1 MKKLA
6 QNKIAEST
14 LTLPFVTLYAA
25 GIWLVCG
32 AVQMEWWFQLVCFA
46 ATAFLMAQLN
56 TKHSLI
62 RIYSRLVSC
71 TFMVLMCCASFL
83 LPSIEGG
90 VTGLF
95 LVLTYYLLFMGYQD
109 NSKVG
114 IAYYAFLSLSI
125 GSMGFVH
132 IFYLV
137 PLLWLF
143 MRTHLAMLSWRTW
156 GGSVLGLL
164 TPYWFTGYWFAQQHD
179 LQSFFN
185 HFRPLADFQP
195 PFNYSAL
202 TDSQIAVLALVAV
215 LIVIGTIHAL
225 RKGYYDG
232 VRTRT
237 FYAIFIWTNLVAFV
251 LLALQPQHCN
261 LLLRIIIINT
271 APLAAHF
278 FALTSTKLTNVAFFA
293 LTAAALLL
301 TAYNLWLTSS
311 LF

>member
-14 LTLPFVTLYAA
+14 LTLPFVALYAA
-25 GIWLVCG
+25 GVWLACG
-32 AVQMEWWFQLVCFA
+32 AVQAEWWFQLVCFA
-46 ATAFLMAQLN
+46 ATTFLMAQLN

-83 LPSIEGG
+83 LPSVEGA
-90 VTGLF
+90 VTSLF
-95 LVLTYYLLFMGYQD
+95 LVMTYYLLFMGYQD
-109 NSKVG
+109 SSKVG
-114 IAYYAFLSLSI
+114 VAYYAFLSM
-125 GSMGFVH
+125 GMASMGYVH
-132 IFYLV
+132 ILYLV

-156 GGSVLGLL
+156 GASMLGLL

-179 LQSFFN
+179 LRSLLN
-185 HFRPLADFQP
+185 HFKPLADFQL
-195 PFNYSAL
+195 PFNFSTV
-202 TDSQIAVLALVAV
+202 TDSHLAVLALAAV
-215 LIVIGTIHAL
+215 LIVISTVHTL
-225 RKGYYDG
+225 RKGYHDG

-293 LTAAALLL
+293 LTVVAILL

>member
-25 GIWLVCG
+25 GIWLARG
-32 AVQMEWWFQLVCFA
+32 LVQAEWWFQVACFA

-83 LPSIEGG
+83 LPSTDGA
-90 VTGLF
+90 VTSLF

-109 NSKVG
+109 NTKVG
-114 IAYYAFLSLSI
+114 VAYYAFLSM
-125 GSMGFVH
+125 GMASMGYVH
-132 IFYLV
+132 VLYLV

-156 GGSVLGLL
+156 GASILGLL
-164 TPYWFTGYWFAQQHD
+164 TPYWFTGYWFAQQHE
-179 LQSFFN
+179 LGSFFN
-185 HFRPLADFQP
+185 HFRPLADFQLP
-195 PFNYSAL
+195 LNFSAMTEGHL
-202 TDSQIAVLALVAV
+202 AVLALVAV
-215 LIVIGTIHAL
+215 LIVIGTIHTL
-225 RKGYYDG
+225 RKGYHDG

-237 FYAIFIWTNLVAFV
+237 FYAIFIWTNLAAFV
-251 LLALQPQHCN
+251 LLALQPQHCD
-261 LLLRIIIINT
+261 LLLRVIIINT
-271 APLAAHF
+271 APLTAHF
-278 FALTSTKLTNVAFFA
+278 FALTSTKLTNVALFA
-293 LTAAALLL
+293 LLAGALLL
-301 TAYNLWLTSS
+301 TAYNL
-311 LF
+311 